1 MNIRSVPLLIC
12 ITSLFFSRIS
22 HAAEGA
28 LLNFNQVDFSVT
40 QSQQVTNDLVS
51 VRMIAQ
57 AEHKEAKVVQ
67 RQINQKMH
75 HAQKILNRHPEI
87 IATTQNYRVVP
98 VYDDHQQIQHWKGQ
112 QTLNLT
118 LKNQPGLADI
128 LGKLQ
133 PYLNYNDISF
143 SVSETQRE
151 QTMTSL
157 LTSALAQYQT
167 KAKLIADAFDQSS
180 YRITQTH
187 IQQPNPPQPFRVT
200 ANAYAAKTASK
211 EVSPIIKTGESR
223 LSITV
228 SGRMLISNQK

>member
-1 MNIRSVPLLIC
+1 
-12 ITSLFFSRIS
+12 
-22 HAAEGA
+22 
-28 LLNFNQVDFSVT
+28 
-40 QSQQVTNDLVS
+40 
-51 VRMIAQ
+51 
-57 AEHKEAKVVQ
+57 
-67 RQINQKMH
+67 
-75 HAQKILNRHPEI
+75 
-87 IATTQNYRVVP
+87 

-128 LGKLQ
+128 LSQLQ
-133 PYLNYNDISF
+133 PYLNYNDMQF
-143 SVSETQRE
+143 SVSEAQRE

-200 ANAYAAKTASK
+200 ANAYAAKMSSTD
-211 EVSPIIKTGESR
+211 VSPAIKTGASR

-228 SGRMLISNQK
+228 SGRVLISNLKN

>member
-1 MNIRSVPLLIC
+1 MNFRSVLFLIC
-12 ITSLFFSRIS
+12 LTGLFFSRIVQ
-22 HAAEGA
+22 AEET
-28 LLNFNQVDFSVT
+28 LLNFNQIDFSVT
-40 QSQQVTNDLVS
+40 QSQHVTNDVAHIRL
-51 VRMIAQ
+51 IAQ
-57 AEHKEAKVVQ
+57 AEHKEANEVQ
-67 RQINQKMH
+67 RLINQKMR
-75 HAQKILNRHPEI
+75 HAQKVLDRYPEI
-87 IATTQNYRVVP
+87 TATTQDYRVVP

-118 LKNQPGLADI
+118 LKNQPGLANI
-128 LGKLQ
+128 LSQLQ
-133 PYLNYNDISF
+133 PHLNYNDMWF
-143 SVSETQRE
+143 SVSEAQRE

-200 ANAYAAKTASK
+200 ANAYAAKMSSTD
-211 EVSPIIKTGESR
+211 VSPVIKTGASR

-228 SGRMLISNQK
+228 SGRVLISNLKN